1 MLTLLRYSIASIYFS
16 NGSTVNLATIE
27 GGSAY
32 KQVMRASDSIELHD
46 GIAQQLTL
54 DDHLKVAPIVAQ
66 MPLGLQSLRDYLPP
80 WLGGH
85 DSRTEALSRMLK
97 ALKVATESY
106 LEAPLSDA
114 EVIVPFPVS
123 ESYLVAL
130 RAACS
135 SLSLRMPRSAQPPA
149 GILAA
154 RAYGIGGKCNY
165 DVTDEHSSKQY
176 SGNDPEQLV
185 LTVDYS
191 RAALTVLLLSEQC
204 GVFEYHRVL
213 HEMSLGTDALFLDT
227 PQTPGPNTGRAQ
239 LAKALYDITR
249 LPLKTGNGAGL
260 IVISELVVMGES
272 ADDFRLHDALVEVL
286 LDKTSND
293 SPFKALSKG
302 KPHAGGM
309 IDPVFAA
316 SQGVAQDCWDRLNF
330 SSQSRTL

>member
-1 MLTLLRYSIASIYFS
+1 
-16 NGSTVNLATIE
+16 
-27 GGSAY
+27 
-32 KQVMRASDSIELHD
+32 
-46 GIAQQLTL
+46 
-54 DDHLKVAPIVAQ
+54 
-66 MPLGLQSLRDYLPP
+66 
-80 WLGGH
+80 
-85 DSRTEALSRMLK
+85 MLK
-97 ALKVATESY
+97 ALKVATESF

-114 EVIVPFPVS
+114 EVVVPFPVS

-135 SLSLRMPRSAQPPA
+135 SLSLHMPRSAQPPA

-165 DVTDEHSSKQY
+165 DITNETSSKQH
-176 SGNDPEQLV
+176 SRNDPEQLV

-227 PQTPGPNTGRAQ
+227 PDTPGSDTGRAQ
-239 LAKALYDITR
+239 LAQALYDITR
-249 LPLKTGNGAGL
+249 LPLETGNGAGL
-260 IVISELVVMGES
+260 TAISELVVMGES
-272 ADDFRLHDALVEVL
+272 ADDSRLHDALVEVL
-286 LDKTSND
+286 LDKKSND
-293 SPFKALSKG
+293 SPFEALGKG
-302 KPHAGGM
+302 KPYAGGM

-330 SSQSRTL
+330 SSQSRPS